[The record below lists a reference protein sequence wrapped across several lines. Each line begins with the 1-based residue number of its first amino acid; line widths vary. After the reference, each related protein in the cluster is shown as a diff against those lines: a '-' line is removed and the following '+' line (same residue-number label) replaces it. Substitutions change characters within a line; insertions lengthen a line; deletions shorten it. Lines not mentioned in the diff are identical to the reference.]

1 MTMTIDLPGVDDVGT
16 EGTWQLPGQSD
27 PKTGE
32 PRVTPV
38 EGRFL
43 GMASSQR
50 EDHNRH
56 TFHSDGYV
64 SRGERCSACRWSVF
78 RVFREVEGAY
88 VIHHAGMSVVPGET
102 TRYRYE
108 RVRTAYEVVE
118 SMTTRRNKQA
128 FLTVAAARVLAQC
141 AAYDVPMRDA
151 YENRAVG

>member
-1 MTMTIDLPGVDDVGT
+1 MTMTTDLPGVEEVGT
-16 EGTWQLPGQSD
+16 SGTWHLPGQID
-27 PKTGE
+27 RETGR

-38 EGRFL
+38 QGRFI

-56 TFHSDGYV
+56 TFHSDKYV
-64 SRGERCSACRWSVF
+64 SKGERCSACRWSVF
-78 RVFREVEGAY
+78 RVFCEEGGGY
-88 VIHHAGMSVVPGET
+88 TIHHAGMSVVPGET

-141 AAYDVPMRDA
+141 AAYDVPLRDA